1 MFFCFFI
8 ITDSNRQ
15 YAPGISFPFR
25 HLSLEPQSIFFL
37 FNLRNRFFRCMIY
50 LQFEITVLYLSYGS
64 LLFKT
69 VPCFTASFLCY
80 MCFQNLSVLDFVRCF
95 SVSRK
100 SKCRKIPSVHADTMS
115 IVFFCGRRK
124 NGIPF
129 LTSYLFS
136 GKTISFSG
144 TPSDLMT

>member
-15 YAPGISFPFR
+15 YTPGISFPFR

-50 LQFEITVLYLSYGS
+50 LQFKYNSSVFICCL
-64 LLFKT
+64 KT

-95 SVSRK
+95 SVGRK
-100 SKCRKIPSVHADTMS
+100 SKYRKIPSVHADTMS
-115 IVFFCGRRK
+115 IVFFCGRCK